1 MGSKQVEETASTRT
15 PFIAV
20 VAALGLGASPGQA
33 FEADLQPLVQKYCI
47 ACHTGTVLAPLD
59 MTGLGHD
66 LGDPATYRT
75 WVRIYDRLENG
86 EMPPVGALRP
96 EPADLQTRLATLK
109 EALTAAN
116 LGARNG
122 QRTPL
127 RRLTRLEYAYTI
139 SDLLGLDEAQ
149 GLDLIQNLP
158 AEADT
163 GGFDTVA
170 AKQGISALHVRSYLQ
185 AADRALDAALGLGL
199 RPKTTRR
206 DIQYARSP
214 YMNYMHTA
222 KILGGGITKRVGDR
236 VVMFYDTGSTYMLHT
251 EAEGYAV
258 AHPGRYRVTMDAKPY
273 QADTPVVLT
282 LYQGIK
288 QGTVASLDDLIGA
301 FDLVDDTARTVEVTT
316 FMRPG
321 DLLAPS
327 VAELER
333 PPGGYVNHFAPDQTV
348 ANYKGEGIAIKSLSI
363 EGPLIDEWPTPAT
376 RRLLPGLEYDE
387 TGRVRP
393 TKPAGEHVLEV
404 VRAFAA
410 RAFRRPVKDG
420 EAEAY
425 AALAE
430 PSLAA
435 GQPLEAAVRVPMRA
449 ILSAPSFLYQTAS
462 AASLDDFA
470 LAARLSYFLWRSM
483 PDDELFELAASGQLS
498 EPEILAAQV
507 ERLLDDDRSKRFV
520 KDFAGQAYRLYEL
533 NRTTPDK
540 GLYPEYDDRLG
551 KAMAA
556 ETELFLEELIDANHG
571 VGRLIAADFTYVNRR
586 LAEHYRIPGIKGQE
600 MRRIEL
606 PEDSPRGGLLSQ
618 ASIHKITANGTV
630 SSPVPRGNFV
640 LANILGR
647 PAPPPPPG
655 VAGLEPDIRGATTI
669 REQLAAHRANPVCAG
684 CHLAIDPP
692 GFALES
698 FDPIGG
704 FRTHYRASQGEMKF
718 GDFTVPKPYAQG
730 PEVDPSGVTPTGN
743 SFAGIDEYKAIL
755 LDNELDQIARHFT
768 SQLITL
774 ATGAEVE
781 FVDRDGIKSI
791 AAAVADQGYPVR
803 SIIHEVVQ
811 SDLFRSL

>member
-1 MGSKQVEETASTRT
+1 MASKKVEGTSSTRT
-15 PFIAV
+15 PFIALV
-20 VAALGLGASPGQA
+20 VALGLIAPPGQA

-75 WVRIYDRLENG
+75 WVRIYERLENG
-86 EMPPVGALRP
+86 EMPPAGALRP
-96 EPADLQTRLATLK
+96 EPEDLETRLATLK
-109 EALTAAN
+109 QALTQAN
-116 LGARNG
+116 LAARNG

-170 AKQGISALHVRSYLQ
+170 AKQGISALHVRSYLES
-185 AADRALDAALGLGL
+185 ADRALDEALALGP
-199 RPKTTRR
+199 RPKSTRR
-206 DIQYARSP
+206 DIEYAKSG
-214 YMNYMHTA
+214 YLNFMHTA
-222 KILGGGITKRVGDR
+222 EILGGGITKRVDDR
-236 VVMFYDTGSTYMLHT
+236 VVMFYDTGSTYLMHT
-251 EAEGYAV
+251 ESERFAV
-258 AHPGRYRVTMDAKPY
+258 PYPGRYRVTMDAAPY

-288 QGTVASLDDLIGA
+288 QGTVASLDDLIGT

-327 VAELER
+327 VAELDT
-333 PPGGYVNHFAPDQTV
+333 PPGSYVNYFAPDKTV
-348 ANYKGEGIAIKSLSI
+348 ANYRGEGIAIKSLSI
-363 EGPLIDEWPTPAT
+363 EGPLIDEWPTRAT
-376 RRLLPGLEYDE
+376 RRLLPGLEFDD
-387 TGRVRP
+387 TGRVQT
-393 TKPAGEHVLEV
+393 TKTPEEHVLDV
-404 VRAFAA
+404 VRAFAT
-410 RAFRRPVKDG
+410 RAFRRPLKDG
-420 EAEAY
+420 EAQAY

-435 GQPLEAAVRVPMRA
+435 GRPFVEAVRVPMRA
-449 ILSAPSFLYQTAS
+449 ILSAPPFLYQTAS
-462 AASLDDFA
+462 SAALDEFA

-483 PDDELFELAASGQLS
+483 PDDELYELAASGRLS
-498 EPEILAAQV
+498 APKVLTAQV
-507 ERLLDDDRSKRFV
+507 DRMLDDDRSKRFV

-556 ETELFLEELIDANHG
+556 ETELFLEELIDENHG
-571 VGRLIAADFTYVNRR
+571 AGRLIDADFTYVNRR
-586 LAEHYRIPGIKGQE
+586 LAEHYGIPGIKGQE
-600 MRRIEL
+600 MRRVEL
-606 PEDSPRGGLLSQ
+606 PADSPRGGLLSQ

-655 VAGLEPDIRGATTI
+655 IAGLEPDTRGTTTI
-669 REQLAAHRANPVCAG
+669 REQLAAHRANPICAG
-684 CHLAIDPP
+684 CHLSIDPP

-704 FRTHYRASQGEMKF
+704 FRSHYRASRGEMNF
-718 GDFTVPKPYAQG
+718 GDFTVARPYGQG

-743 SFAGIDEYKAIL
+743 AFADIDEYKVIL
-755 LDNELDQIARHFT
+755 LEHELDQIARHFA

-781 FVDRDGIKSI
+781 FVDRDEIKRI
-791 AAAVADQGYPVR
+791 AASVAGRGYPVR
-803 SIIHEVVQ
+803 TIIHEVVQ